1 MNIESGIIDEE
12 ALAYI
17 LQQNGYLTRDDLQ
30 HLYDL
35 IQTCIDKTSQIDLEI
50 DAHKADCEVI
60 HGELWAAIEEDKQ
73 DLVDYKLEMEEKL
86 GDIAALLDEI
96 NGEII

>member
-1 MNIESGIIDEE
+1 
-12 ALAYI
+12 
-17 LQQNGYLTRDDLQ
+17 
-30 HLYDL
+30 
-35 IQTCIDKTSQIDLEI
+35 
-50 DAHKADCEVI
+50 VI